1 MQRAA
6 LGELT
11 KQQIIFEAETLAGV
25 LAYWIWEKFFEKR
38 NCFLYL
44 DNEGT
49 KFCLIKGSSDNAVVD
64 ILCAIFAELEMQIKT
79 SCWLARVPSHSN
91 IADKP
96 SRAEVTELL
105 ENGYKDHS
113 KLAAEKLKDLLAFM
127 NLKVGRKA
135 ECVVRS
141 PCKNERALASLWSHV
156 SCTVN
161 GD

>member
-1 MQRAA
+1 MDATQRAA

-38 NCFLYL
+38 NCLLYL

-64 ILCAIFAELEMQIKT
+64 ILCAIFAELEMQIET

-113 KLAAEKLKDLLAFM
+113 KLVAEKLKDLLAFM
-127 NLKVGRKA
+127 TLKVGRKA

-141 PCKNERALASLWSHV
+141 PCKNERALASL
-156 SCTVN
+156 
-161 GD
+161 